1 MLHPFPPKRKLL
13 LFEFVQI
20 DKIAMVI
27 VTYFAFFVNVF
38 NQVFT
43 TLEENT
49 HYKPPREKKCT
60 FFKALATKWAFS
72 PIEAKSR
79 PEIGAALSCC
89 YKGQRF

>member
-49 HYKPPREKKCT
+49 H
-60 FFKALATKWAFS
+60 F
-72 PIEAKSR
+72 
-79 PEIGAALSCC
+79 
-89 YKGQRF
+89 